1 MRSSFSTTAAWWRSA
16 ATRSSSRA
24 ATSMPI
30 SSPASSRWGQVL
42 WQQIADDD
50 GGRRGR
56 ERRDAL
62 VRPEGDRAAV
72 TPAEGRG
79 RVRHRLAVDLDA
91 PVWDGHDPGVGD
103 AGPSVETPRLL
114 TVEAQ
119 TGYRHLDDQDRTL
132 WMRIAIVTR
141 IAGRSE
147 ERRVGKECR
156 S

>member
-1 MRSSFSTTAAWWRSA
+1 MRSWFSTTAAWWRSA

-79 RVRHRLAVDLDA
+79 RVRHRLAVELAPAWDA
-91 PVWDGHDPGVGD
+91 DDPV
-103 AGPSVETPRLL
+103 
-114 TVEAQ
+114 
-119 TGYRHLDDQDRTL
+119 
-132 WMRIAIVTR
+132 
-141 IAGRSE
+141 
-147 ERRVGKECR
+147 
-156 S
+156 